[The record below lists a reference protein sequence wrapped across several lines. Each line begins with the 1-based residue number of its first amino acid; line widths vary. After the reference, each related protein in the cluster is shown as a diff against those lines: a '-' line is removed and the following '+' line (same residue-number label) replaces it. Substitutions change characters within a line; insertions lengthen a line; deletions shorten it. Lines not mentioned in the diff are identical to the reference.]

1 MKFVRFG
8 TLTRQKQVPG
18 IAPAKK
24 GIWAFPHGCF
34 DSFFLSS
41 TKAVSHPSQKSRYL
55 RDRWG
60 DKILADD
67 FFSSHFYR
75 YLAGLKKIPNDGNYR
90 ACYYDTEPSPKMLV
104 LPKEPLSS
112 KDLEKTERK
121 TQLRN
126 ADGDIVSAYQYYCVK
141 FQYFGLSHRQ
151 REALAARFPEWK
163 SWLEDPR
170 RRDFDFDLS
179 GYELK
184 KAIEE
189 ATARSPELKS
199 WFEYLYSNYDHSK
212 EAACRDFKAAC
223 RELGFKPGWRNAQP
237 GDVEPEYL
245 DLLRKRKLDF
255 SQVVPAAP
263 LRLIIE
269 PVYVATFNKPKIFE
283 YNGLIWTRLV
293 EYVKRSDIL
302 DERYADGDG
311 RDDEPSRPVWILV
324 TTKTFE
330 KALRRL
336 IETDAF
342 QNGIQYGDRFYGAKT
357 EGFNVE
363 VFIEEKI

>member
-18 IAPAKK
+18 TAPAKK

-41 TKAVSHPSQKSRYL
+41 TKAVSHPSQKSRYH

-60 DKILADD
+60 EKIPADK
-67 FFSSHFYR
+67 FFSSGYYGDEIRTSRQFGSLR
-75 YLAGLKKIPNDGNYR
+75 LPNDGNYR
-90 ACYYDTEPSPKMLV
+90 AFYYDTEPSPKMLV

-126 ADGDIVSAYQYYCVK
+126 ADGDIVRADQYYRYN
-141 FQYFGLSHRQ
+141 FLYFGLSHRQ
-151 REALAARFPEWK
+151 LEALAARFPYCEHC
-163 SWLEDPR
+163 LEDPSDP
-170 RRDFDFDLS
+170 DFDFP
-179 GYELK
+179 YP
-184 KAIEE
+184 
-189 ATARSPELKS
+189 R
-199 WFEYLYSNYDHSK
+199 F
-212 EAACRDFKAAC
+212 FKACC

-237 GDVEPEYL
+237 DDVEPKYL
-245 DLLRKRKLDF
+245 DLLRERKLDF
-255 SQVVPAAP
+255 SQVAPAAP